1 MTLPSR
7 KNYRLKNFDY
17 NTNGTYF
24 VTVCVKDRKRI
35 LSEIVGAGVP
45 DCPKIELLTHG
56 IVADRYIKQFN
67 DFYDYISVDK
77 YIIMPDHIHLLLT
90 VNQKEQSKTCVSAS
104 DSKNSVIAKFVS
116 TFKRFCNKEFGEN
129 IWQARYYDHII
140 RNQTDY
146 NETYEYIENNPLNW
160 ILKQKETESN

>member
-1 MTLPSR
+1 M
-7 KNYRLKNFDY
+7 
-17 NTNGTYF
+17 
-24 VTVCVKDRKRI
+24 
-35 LSEIVGAGVP
+35 
-45 DCPKIELLTHG
+45 
-56 IVADRYIKQFN
+56 
-67 DFYDYISVDK
+67 
-77 YIIMPDHIHLLLT
+77 LLT

-129 IWQARYYDHII
+129 IWQTRYYDHII